1 MIVHECD
8 IWTWLCRCSSP
19 KTTLCYIKA
28 NYEHGYMHVLHLLQ
42 IFIMP
47 DVLSCAVDHMIRQCC
62 DCVVTWE
69 GSMDR
74 GTGVQLRSLR
84 TVLFLQCTIT
94 IFRCTFCASVT
105 LWVHRNTQKNKYYYV
120 QSLIGSAHMTY
131 VDIMLMQQIQHTF
144 RPLSLHPLFF
154 L

>member
-1 MIVHECD
+1 MYKTSAQVSLVNYHYSQQSIILLKASTIMSLRKMIVHECN

-19 KTTLCYIKA
+19 KATLCYIKA
-28 NYEHGYMHVLHLLQ
+28 NYEHGYIHVLHLLQ

-47 DVLSCAVDHMIRQCC
+47 DVLSCDVDHMIRQCC

-74 GTGVQLRSLR
+74 GTGVQLRS
-84 TVLFLQCTIT
+84 VLFLQCTIT

-105 LWVHRNTQKNKYYYV
+105 LWVHRNT
-120 QSLIGSAHMTY
+120 
-131 VDIMLMQQIQHTF
+131 
-144 RPLSLHPLFF
+144 
-154 L
+154 

>member
-1 MIVHECD
+1 MYKTSAQVSLVNYHYSQQSIILLKASTIMSLRKMIVHECD

-105 LWVHRNTQKNKYYYV
+105 LWVHRNT
-120 QSLIGSAHMTY
+120 
-131 VDIMLMQQIQHTF
+131 
-144 RPLSLHPLFF
+144 
-154 L
+154 